1 MMVESVQQ
9 INFKID
15 PIEKFILQDAIDVLE
30 KMYDLIPAIEAA
42 HSLRVDVCDKI
53 EFLQS
58 IVDENGITVKL
69 SSIAES

>member
-15 PIEKFILQDAIDVLE
+15 PMEKFILQDAIDVLD

-42 HSLRVDVCDKI
+42 LQFRLDLRDKI

-58 IVDENGITVKL
+58 IVDEDGITVRL
-69 SSIAES
+69 SSITES